1 MPVILNRPNLLQL
14 NGFTRVDR
22 LTSVGRLRDAIID
35 SHGWVTNFH
44 EFSNL
49 SICIEFEIPIE
60 HLPLLAEAL
69 LAAEVKLKPKTES
82 SLFSFGSEMASG
94 PIQCTLQVL
103 FIHNEPDLRRKVL
116 AVPG

>member
-82 SLFSFGSEMASG
+82 SLLSLG
-94 PIQCTLQVL
+94 
-103 FIHNEPDLRRKVL
+103 
-116 AVPG
+116 